1 MKLVSF
7 FVLSLAV
14 HAGALVYPVSFH
26 RQNNVELVQVTI
38 LPIEQESF
46 GGNAN
51 GGTGNPAPRA
61 GSKPVTRTP
70 PSVQPPLQSRPP
82 DNSEPKVTSVEAPT
96 TARNS
101 EIALGPA
108 TTKYDENYGAATYGS
123 TSIFV
128 EGAGTGGVGIGTVRG
143 ASGTGTG
150 NGNEHGSFQNGV
162 VTIQARLRESFRPE
176 YPDHARRQNREG
188 RVLLR
193 VLVDDQGRSRQVE
206 VHSSSGSDALDR
218 SAVEAIKRWRFHPA
232 HYGDQPV
239 ESWLRIPIEF
249 RLTEVK
255 SW

>member
-82 DNSEPKVTSVEAPT
+82 GNSEPKVTSVEAPT
-96 TARNS
+96 TVSNT
-101 EIALGPA
+101 EIAMAAA
-108 TTKYDENYGAATYGS
+108 TAKYDESYGAGTYGS
-123 TSIFV
+123 TSM
-128 EGAGTGGVGIGTVRG
+128 GAQNLGMGLGGTGIGSG
-143 ASGTGTG
+143 ASGTGSG
-150 NGNEHGSFQNGV
+150 NGNGHGSSENGV
-162 VTIQARLRESFRPE
+162 VTIQARIRESFRPD
-176 YPDHARRQNREG
+176 YPDNARRQNREG

>member
-7 FVLSLAV
+7 FVLSLAM

-46 GGNAN
+46 GGNDN
-51 GGTGNPAPRA
+51 GGSGDPAPRT
-61 GSKPVTRTP
+61 GSKLVTRTAP
-70 PSVQPPLQSRPP
+70 NVQPSVRSKSLS
-82 DNSEPKVTSVEAPT
+82 NSDPQVTSIEAPT

-108 TTKYDENYGAATYGS
+108 TAKYDENYRAGTYGS

-128 EGAGTGGVGIGTVRG
+128 EGTGGVGIGTVSG
-143 ASGTGTG
+143 ASGTGAG
-150 NGNEHGSFQNGV
+150 NGNEHGSSQNGV